1 MDSPHVAPE
10 MDETPS
16 SSRPPRFLRALRT
29 RERSGQAIV
38 EFAFVSVAFF
48 MLVFGTVDF
57 GRVIYMYSQ
66 LHNSVQ
72 EGARYGKM
80 NPTANFEIEG
90 VILDKGSNLNIQ
102 PDDISIHCTGGCYPG
117 CADITVEATARF
129 YPFTARLLGLGP
141 DDLPIVMH
149 SSATVTSE

>member
-1 MDSPHVAPE
+1 MESPHDAPE
-10 MDETPS
+10 QDVKTSEARS
-16 SSRPPRFLRALRT
+16 PRFLRALRT
-29 RERSGQAIV
+29 RERSGQAMV
-38 EFAFVSVAFF
+38 EFALVSVAFF
-48 MLVFGTVDF
+48 GLVFGTVDF

-80 NPTANFEIEG
+80 NPTANYDIEAI
-90 VILDKGSNLNIQ
+90 ILENGSSLDIQ
-102 PDDISIHCTGGCYPG
+102 PNDISIHCTGGCYPG

-129 YPFTARLLGLGP
+129 YPLTAKLLGLGP
-141 DDLPIVMH
+141 EDLPIVMH